1 MNNLCINSTL
11 FVLVSIIMLVRL
23 TDTVAGIPSLTIQ
36 RYIDYARCST
46 VRLLPFGK
54 GYGNTG
60 DTGSRYTADKEWYY
74 VIECHSITYD

>member
-1 MNNLCINSTL
+1 MKNCGGYSTL
-11 FVLVSIIMLVRL
+11 FDLGSITLLVRL
-23 TDTVAGIPSLTIQ
+23 TDTVAGIPSLTSQ

-46 VRLLPFGK
+46 VRLLPFDK

-60 DTGSRYTADKEWYY
+60 DTGSRYTADKEWNY